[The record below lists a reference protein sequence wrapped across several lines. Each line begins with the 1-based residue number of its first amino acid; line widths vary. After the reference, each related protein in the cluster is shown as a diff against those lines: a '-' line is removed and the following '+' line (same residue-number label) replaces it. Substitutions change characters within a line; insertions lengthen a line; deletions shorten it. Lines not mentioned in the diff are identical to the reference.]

1 MKLALVGS
9 GKIIMSA
16 LDALIQVQGIEL
28 VALCV
33 RAESIEKG
41 QVICQQFG
49 IAKLYTDY
57 QKLLQDPDVEVI
69 YIGLPN
75 HLHYQYTFDAL
86 MADKHV
92 VCEKPFTPNWQQ
104 LQALTSISQTRGL
117 FLFEAIT
124 SIHTPEFH
132 FIRQHI
138 GKIGE
143 IKVIYGNYSQYS
155 SRYNDYLQGRVHA
168 AFDPQQAGGA
178 LYDINLYNI
187 YLLSALMGT
196 PDSSDYICNKGFN
209 GIDTSGVLT
218 AHFGGSVASC
228 VGAKDSASPG
238 YFIIQGTKG
247 HIRITGAPS
256 LCQSVE
262 VCIDGEIS
270 NVSRDATI
278 NHMVYEFAFFREQI
292 ASKNR
297 TQCDELLEL
306 ALVVSKILH
315 QSRDDVG
322 LVFGS

>member
-57 QKLLQDPDVEVI
+57 QKLLQDPDVDVI

-104 LQALTSISQTRGL
+104 LQALISISQTRGL

-132 FIRQHI
+132 FIKQNI
-138 GKIGE
+138 DKIGE
-143 IKVIYGNYSQYS
+143 IKVIHGNYSQYS
-155 SRYNDYLQGRVHA
+155 SRYNDYLQGRIHA

-187 YLLSALMGT
+187 YLLSALMGA
-196 PDSSDYICNKGFN
+196 PNSSHYICNKGFN

-218 AHFGGSVASC
+218 AHFERSVASC

-247 HIRITGAPS
+247 HIRITLEPKP
-256 LCQSVE
+256 LP
-262 VCIDGEIS
+262 
-270 NVSRDATI
+270 VS
-278 NHMVYEFAFFREQI
+278 
-292 ASKNR
+292 
-297 TQCDELLEL
+297 
-306 ALVVSKILH
+306 
-315 QSRDDVG
+315 
-322 LVFGS
+322 